1 MFTCLQD
8 TRIGMSVNGIR
19 KHCTDEDVVSLAK
32 ILIKN
37 WKKLL
42 GEGSDFFF
50 LRSNSD
56 YNVNSVFKC
65 FYTF

>member
-42 GEGSDFFF
+42 GEGRDFF
-50 LRSNSD
+50 
-56 YNVNSVFKC
+56 YNIKFRI
-65 FYTF
+65 